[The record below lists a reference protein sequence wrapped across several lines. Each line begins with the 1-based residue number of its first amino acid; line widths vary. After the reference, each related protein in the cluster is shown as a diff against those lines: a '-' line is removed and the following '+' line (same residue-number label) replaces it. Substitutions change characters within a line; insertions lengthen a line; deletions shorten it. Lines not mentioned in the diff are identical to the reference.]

1 MTEFEEE
8 KFSLILQI
16 NELYQIIDLTQ
27 QNLTNAI
34 HQVTKRRKKSSFQII
49 ISCLVI
55 KQKSTI
61 TRASDCI
68 RTASTNN

>member
-34 HQVTKRRKKSSFQII
+34 HQVTKRRKKIFVSNYNFMFSYQTKINNY
-49 ISCLVI
+49 
-55 KQKSTI
+55 KSK
-61 TRASDCI
+61 
-68 RTASTNN
+68 

>member
-1 MTEFEEE
+1 MTEFEQE

-34 HQVTKRRKKSSFQII
+34 HQVTKRKKNLRFK
-49 ISCLVI
+49 L
-55 KQKSTI
+55 
-61 TRASDCI
+61 
-68 RTASTNN
+68 